1 MQLISSSRHGIVSP
15 AELEPFQC
23 FVLFY
28 TSSWVVPQTK
38 NRRLTK
44 IFGPTL
50 VPRIE
55 AHIRDEFNGE
65 QIPGTSFMIETGS
78 SPCKYIVC
86 TSIARNANCLST
98 DYAYN
103 AFRSALLTIYN
114 YNRINHAD
122 PITSILLPAM
132 ESITLPPY
140 NLVHQMA
147 TCYEYWDW
155 HMYAKGAVL
164 PLTHED
170 EDNINKQIK
179 CTSPSLVRIAQDL
192 DQYIR
197 VELLASRGLV
207 YDSELQIILDWLT
220 SNKKPKKEKE
230 KNKSNFTVKTDLP
243 KHVIAQVLVDLLK
256 RPDIPPFTLTPS
268 QICSGITGAALDS
281 ILRLA
286 KERKVKIYDEIK
298 PEDLKFGEMVAQGTS
313 GKVSVADWGP
323 REVAVKVF
331 VELQPELFM
340 QELTMISLVRHPKL
354 VEAIG
359 GYFDQNT
366 AYIVTEL
373 LDMNLLQVLQHRSIN
388 LQFNAKLKIAIDV
401 AEAMEFLH
409 SRNVVHRDLKSV
421 NVLVNRYTMVA
432 KVCDFGLSRVID
444 CTSTLTGNIGTV
456 GWIAPEIFQNKQ
468 YTEKCDVY
476 SFGIILYELVAQI
489 LPFKDVPSFKIPSM
503 VVKGIRPTIPAEVLA
518 VTPKDYLDL
527 MKMCWHGTSSKRP
540 SFSAILAK
548 LQALVVKEVPVP
560 GDSFKDDDEELEY
573 NSSSDDDDDSTES
586 SNGTMTGNVLEQE
599 EVALEELKPFL
610 KRIRH
615 PLVNEE
621 LLLKCIR
628 ARNCKPVAAKHLL
641 LRYIEWYQLLTTG
654 KPVKISDVRKT
665 LESQVLFYVEGAM
678 DIEGRNIIF
687 WDLSNYDVD
696 TTPEPVL
703 MRTFIYCLERATERA
718 EAQTKGIVV
727 LANLSNWSM
736 SRFSTRIVNSF
747 FGTVRKYF
755 PVIVHRILFLNAP
768 GWFFKVLTMYQSF
781 IASTMDLIELVT
793 QQQLQEYIHVDNLVP
808 AAQGSYH
815 FDMELWIRTRYA
827 AEGLDYQ

>member
-1 MQLISSSRHGIVSP
+1 MQDRETKPWAGQLYISHCGEATCKLLYKKFFRKTDCTILHGPWKQMLLEQQKAHFLNASASSLPSPGSRNTIDLGKGVVLSPSTDAPIPVSGPPSRSPSAQRLSPPIPLSSSISSTSSTTSTSSYSSPFSPQGAELNAATGYGTQRRSRLTQYNNPDTRAKMQLISSSRHGIVSP

-38 NRRLTK
+38 NRRLTRV
-44 IFGPTL
+44 FGPNL

-55 AHIRDEFNGE
+55 AYIRDEFNGE
-65 QIPGTSFMIETGS
+65 QIPGTSFMIETNS
-78 SPCKYIVC
+78 VPCKWMVC
-86 TSIARNANCLST
+86 TSVARNINCLST

-103 AFRSALLTIYN
+103 AFRSSLLTIYN
-114 YNRINHAD
+114 YNRTHQDD
-122 PITSILLPAM
+122 PITSILLPAI
-132 ESITLPPY
+132 ESIALPPY

-155 HMYAKGAVL
+155 HLYAKGAVL

-170 EDNINKQIK
+170 EENINKQIK
-179 CTSPSLVRIAQDL
+179 TTSPSLVRIAQDL
-192 DQYIR
+192 EQYVR

-220 SNKKPKKEKE
+220 TNKKPGKEKE
-230 KNKSNFTVKTDLP
+230 KNKSSFTIKTDLP

-268 QICSGITGAALDS
+268 QICTGITGAALDS

-421 NVLVNRYTMVA
+421 NVLINRYTMVA

-476 SFGIILYELVAQI
+476 SYGIILYELITQL
-489 LPFKDVPSFKIPSM
+489 LPFKDIPSFKIPTM
-503 VVKGIRPTIPAEVLA
+503 VVKGTRPTIPAEILA

-527 MKMCWHGTSSKRP
+527 MKACWHSSSSKRP
-540 SFSAILAK
+540 SFSVILAK
-548 LQALVVKEVPVP
+548 LQALVVKEVPTP
-560 GDSFKDDDEELEY
+560 GDLSPKEEEALDY
-573 NSSSDDDDDSTES
+573 SSSSDDESTER
-586 SNGTMTGNVLEQE
+586 SNRQRTIYMYS
-599 EVALEELKPFL
+599 PF
-610 KRIRH
+610 
-615 PLVNEE
+615 
-621 LLLKCIR
+621 
-628 ARNCKPVAAKHLL
+628 
-641 LRYIEWYQLLTTG
+641 
-654 KPVKISDVRKT
+654 
-665 LESQVLFYVEGAM
+665 
-678 DIEGRNIIF
+678 
-687 WDLSNYDVD
+687 
-696 TTPEPVL
+696 
-703 MRTFIYCLERATERA
+703 
-718 EAQTKGIVV
+718 
-727 LANLSNWSM
+727 
-736 SRFSTRIVNSF
+736 
-747 FGTVRKYF
+747 
-755 PVIVHRILFLNAP
+755 
-768 GWFFKVLTMYQSF
+768 
-781 IASTMDLIELVT
+781 
-793 QQQLQEYIHVDNLVP
+793 
-808 AAQGSYH
+808 
-815 FDMELWIRTRYA
+815 
-827 AEGLDYQ
+827 